1 MKILLCCWTWQDTY
15 QQLFE
20 LAVTGLAGAQ
30 AEVAGAQAEVASARA
45 SVDFAEKHWRNAT
58 EKEDSV
64 VASTWEQK
72 VKEAKQEVK
81 EAEHKVEKA
90 KQEVVEA
97 EQKVEKAK
105 QEVVEAKQEVVKAKQ
120 VQEAVEKV
128 QDLSQA
134 DWGSEAPRTLEGLG
148 SCLFSPTPQFCPPY
162 LLDQLIPRR
171 SLPKTST

>member
-72 VKEAKQEVK
+72 VKEAKQEV
-81 EAEHKVEKA
+81 
-90 KQEVVEA
+90 VEA
-97 EQKVEKAK
+97 EQK
-105 QEVVEAKQEVVKAKQ
+105 VVKAKQ

-128 QDLSQA
+128 Q
-134 DWGSEAPRTLEGLG
+134 EAGALRAVMR
-148 SCLFSPTPQFCPPY
+148 CP
-162 LLDQLIPRR
+162 LLC
-171 SLPKTST
+171 S

>member
-120 VQEAVEKV
+120 VQGGGGEGPGLESGRLGFGGTKDFGGPRFLPVLAYPAI
-128 QDLSQA
+128 LS
-134 DWGSEAPRTLEGLG
+134 
-148 SCLFSPTPQFCPPY
+148 
-162 LLDQLIPRR
+162 
-171 SLPKTST
+171 SLPT

>member
-20 LAVTGLAGAQ
+20 LAVTGL
-30 AEVAGAQAEVASARA
+30 AGAQAEVASARA

-81 EAEHKVEKA
+81 EAGA
-90 KQEVVEA
+90 LR
-97 EQKVEKAK
+97 
-105 QEVVEAKQEVVKAKQ
+105 
-120 VQEAVEKV
+120 AVM
-128 QDLSQA
+128 
-134 DWGSEAPRTLEGLG
+134 R
-148 SCLFSPTPQFCPPY
+148 CP
-162 LLDQLIPRR
+162 LLC
-171 SLPKTST
+171 S